1 MISNYSNYE
10 LWLVLKTL
18 RCEDNFH
25 FIDHHSGKH
34 FPPASFVKKRK
45 KRNGGRLDITASNVW
60 HLSYKSQ
67 YHHSFA
73 TSRLLHGI
81 SERKCWG
88 SILEMEVK
96 FCGHFFVRQHPNWSI
111 LDTFLLWLRS
121 TFPFQNIKKKS
132 CQNPLWNTEPLSL
145 SLSYIRSNCFRL
157 NKNYY
162 VVRNAGWAHT
172 RNTWKWTLIFYQL
185 MN

>member
-34 FPPASFVKKRK
+34 LPLASFVKMRK

-67 YHHSFA
+67 YHHSFE
-73 TSRLLHGI
+73 TNRLLHGI
-81 SERKCWG
+81 SERKCLG
-88 SILEMEVK
+88 SILEMEIK
-96 FCGHFFVRQHPNWSI
+96 FRGY
-111 LDTFLLWLRS
+111 FLLDNIQIDWYWILS
-121 TFPFQNIKKKS
+121 YCGLGQPFRFRIFQKKS
-132 CQNPLWNTEPLSL
+132 CQNPVLNTEP
-145 SLSYIRSNCFRL
+145 
-157 NKNYY
+157 
-162 VVRNAGWAHT
+162 
-172 RNTWKWTLIFYQL
+172 
-185 MN
+185 